1 MMAQRVAINNLAD
14 SYMAFNTNYHDTGL
28 FGFYATADPKH
39 QAVDDLVW
47 LHIHYLNLP
56 VWMAVS
62 ICSLLAHAAFKHA
75 HPVMAEASHDWTAR
89 VLVCHSMQCSKNGEV
104 GCFCCRRGA

>member
-39 QAVDDLVW
+39 QAVDDLVC
-47 LHIHYLNLP
+47 P
-56 VWMAVS
+56 AS
-62 ICSLLAHAAFKHA
+62 ACSAASMDALEHLLCPSTLQA
-75 HPVMAEASHDWTAR
+75 
-89 VLVCHSMQCSKNGEV
+89 
-104 GCFCCRRGA
+104 

>member
-39 QAVDDLVW
+39 QAVDDLVCSASASSVASQ
-47 LHIHYLNLP
+47 HSRP
-56 VWMAVS
+56 QSS
-62 ICSLLAHAAFKHA
+62 ICFLHVHCG
-75 HPVMAEASHDWTAR
+75 HDMLR
-89 VLVCHSMQCSKNGEV
+89 LP
-104 GCFCCRRGA
+104 

>member
-39 QAVDDLVW
+39 QAVDDLVCPASTSRAAIVEGIRH
-47 LHIHYLNLP
+47 LLCP
-56 VWMAVS
+56 CAPCMQRFRERS
-62 ICSLLAHAAFKHA
+62 IIS
-75 HPVMAEASHDWTAR
+75 VD
-89 VLVCHSMQCSKNGEV
+89 
-104 GCFCCRRGA
+104 